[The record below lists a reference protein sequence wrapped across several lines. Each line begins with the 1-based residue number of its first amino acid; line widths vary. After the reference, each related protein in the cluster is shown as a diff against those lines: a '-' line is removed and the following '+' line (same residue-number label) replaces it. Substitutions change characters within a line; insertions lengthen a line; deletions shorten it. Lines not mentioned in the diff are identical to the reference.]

1 MKLKSGL
8 SESGI
13 QSLIDGVE
21 QYRRDIEKKIEMLLR
36 ELVTY
41 GVTVCRAE
49 ALDLS
54 INNTGRLVSSIT
66 GETNGSKGYVRVN
79 CEYAVYVEFG
89 TGVVGEK
96 NPHPNYG
103 GYTLGYNYD
112 HNGHGEL
119 GWWYPTDE
127 SDPNPYKS
135 RAEDG
140 TLYAWTRGI
149 PSRPFM
155 YNTAKKMGEYIRAL
169 KGGGN
174 A

>member
-1 MKLKSGL
+1 MKLKAAL
-8 SESGI
+8 SEKGI

-21 QYRRDIEKKIEMLLR
+21 RYQRDIEEKIITLLR
-36 ELVTY
+36 ELVDY
-41 GVTVCRAE
+41 GATVCRAE

-54 INNTGRLVSSIT
+54 INNTGNLISSIT
-66 GETNGSKGYVRVN
+66 GEVSGSKGYVRVN

-127 SDPNPYKS
+127 SDINPTKYYAK
-135 RAEDG
+135 DG
-140 TLYAWTRGI
+140 NLYAWTRGI

-155 YNTAKKMGEYIRAL
+155 YNTAKKMEEYIRAL
-169 KGGGN
+169 KGGGS